1 MSEFGGE
8 ALFGNDDAKRNV
20 VSTWSEAYQEQLYRD
35 QLFAMLKG
43 IPFLRGTCPWVLAD
57 FRSPGRNHPKY
68 QNGWNRKGPLSD
80 RGDKKK
86 AWYVVYEYYKNR

>member
-8 ALFGNDDAKRNV
+8 ALYGNEEGKKDIA
-20 VSTWSEAYQEQLYRD
+20 STWSEEYQEQIFID
-35 QLFAMLKG
+35 QFKMLKT
-43 IPFLRGTCPWVLAD
+43 IPFLRGTCPWILAD

-68 QNGWNRKGPLSD
+68 QNGWNRKGLLSD

-86 AWYVVYEYYKNR
+86 AWYIVNKFYKSF